1 MPLKQKKYENG
12 DRFKGQLDKNK
23 MIKDDTQGEMKYAN
37 GDRYAGYWKNG
48 KRDGYGEMW
57 YANGDYYEGQWEDGV
72 KYELGMMSY
81 NNGDTYDGLWVNDSP
96 VDPSRIKHA
105 NAKAASPVRKEAHTQ
120 AEPVWGYLTF
130 ENGDNY
136 SGFYQNSKPNGY
148 GRITYA
154 NGDIHEGLWKDG
166 NPVDASKMIK
176 RNNVMINFVDPSKM
190 INTSMKSPIKMP
202 SPAKK
207 RIFSPHTPNYPPPG
221 WISPPNNKDFIQTT
235 NIQTPANVITES
247 VVAVSNNV
255 AVAKKRCPNGTQRN
269 KKTGQC
275 ESRNKNSPLKMVTPP
290 KSVTKRSVTK
300 RCPKGTRKNKKT
312 GQCEPK

>member
-12 DRFKGQLDKNK
+12 DLFKGQLDKNK

-57 YANGDYYEGQWEDGV
+57 YANGDYYEGQWQDGV

-81 NNGDTYDGLWVNDSP
+81 NNGDTYDGLWENDSP

-105 NAKAASPVRKEAHTQ
+105 NAKAASPIHMPS
-120 AEPVWGYLTF
+120 PVWK
-130 ENGDNY
+130 E
-136 SGFYQNSKPNGY
+136 
-148 GRITYA
+148 
-154 NGDIHEGLWKDG
+154 
-166 NPVDASKMIK
+166 
-176 RNNVMINFVDPSKM
+176 
-190 INTSMKSPIKMP
+190 

-247 VVAVSNNV
+247 VVAVSNIV
-255 AVAKKRCPNGTQRN
+255 AVAKKRCPKGTQRN

-275 ESRNKNSPLKMVTPP
+275 ESRNKASPLKMVTPP
-290 KSVTKRSVTK
+290 KPVTK